1 MAKLYV
7 KLGCMNTGKSTA
19 LLQVANNYEETGSK
33 VLIMKPSIDTK
44 GDDKVVSRLGIQ
56 RQVDV
61 LIDQELESILYN
73 KTTTGKAIDFE
84 GVSCIL
90 IDEAQ
95 FLMPKHVF
103 ELWTITKELNIP
115 VIAYALK
122 VNFRGELFEG
132 TKALLQYG
140 EKIDTESQIA
150 MCSCGCGKKA
160 KFNARRDKDTLEFD
174 VTGPEIKIDGTTN
187 DEYLPLC
194 GDCFYKLVVSKNP
207 RVQSSINKVKK
218 YVKEEQ

>member
-44 GDDKVVSRLGIQ
+44 GDDAVVSRLGIK
-56 RQVDV
+56 RKVDV
-61 LIDQELESILYN
+61 LVNQESESILDN
-73 KTTTGKAIDFE
+73 ETTTGKPINFD
-84 GVSCIL
+84 GISCIL
-90 IDEAQ
+90 VDEAQ
-95 FLMPKHVF
+95 FMSPKHVF
-103 ELWTITKELNIP
+103 ELWTVTKVLDIP

-140 EKIDTESQIA
+140 EKIDTQSQIA

-174 VTGPEIKIDGTTN
+174 LTGPEVKIDGTTN

-194 GDCFYKLVVSKNP
+194 GDCFYKLVASKKP
-207 RVQSSINKVKK
+207 DSKKVIEKVKGFAK
-218 YVKEEQ
+218 KEH

>member
-95 FLMPKHVF
+95 FLTPKHVF
-103 ELWTITKELNIP
+103 EFWTITKELNIP

-132 TKALLQYG
+132 TKALIQYG

-194 GDCFYKLVVSKNP
+194 GDCFYKLVASKNP
-207 RVQSSINKVKK
+207 RVQSPINKVKK
-218 YVKEEQ
+218 YVKEER